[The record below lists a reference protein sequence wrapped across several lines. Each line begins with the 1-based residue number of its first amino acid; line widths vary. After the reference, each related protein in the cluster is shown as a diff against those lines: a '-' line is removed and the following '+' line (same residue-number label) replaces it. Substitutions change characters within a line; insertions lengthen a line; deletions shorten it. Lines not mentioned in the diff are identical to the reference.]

1 MSGSPGPEGGVAPA
15 RAEGWG
21 SGGESSLPPVAELQ
35 AIVRRALDE
44 DIGPGDVTTDAIVPA
59 GAQAKGVIVQKAAGS
74 VYGLRMAELT
84 FSALDQDARFER
96 LVPEGYWRAEGGP
109 VLGIEGNAR
118 ALLTAERTA
127 LNFLGHLS
135 GVASF
140 AARAASAT
148 SGTGAKVLDTRKT
161 TPGLRALEKAA
172 VAAGGGYN
180 HRFGL
185 YDAILIKDNHIA
197 IAGSITRAV
206 QLVRAAHPDLADTL
220 EVEVR
225 TLEEIDEA
233 IAAGAPR
240 LLLDNMDVYEL
251 RAAVTRV
258 ASRAETEASGNVTLD
273 TLRERAETGVDWI
286 SMGALTHSSRALDL
300 SLSLEVLP

>member
-1 MSGSPGPEGGVAPA
+1 VTAPSA
-15 RAEGWG
+15 REQDRQWG
-21 SGGESSLPPVAELQ
+21 SGGVPPIPPREQLEAM
-35 AIVRRALDE
+35 VRRALEE
-44 DIGPGDVTTDAIVPA
+44 DIGSGDVTTDAIVAPDARA
-59 GAQAKGVIVQKAAGS
+59 GGLIVQKADGS
-74 VYGLRMAELT
+74 VYGLQMAELT
-84 FSALDQDARFER
+84 FRALDPDVSLQR
-96 LVPEGYWRAEGGP
+96 LVREGYWRAEGGP
-109 VLGIEGNAR
+109 VLQVEGNAR

-161 TPGLRALEKAA
+161 TPGMRALEKAA
-172 VAAGGGYN
+172 VAAGGGHN

-197 IAGSITRAV
+197 AAGGITQAIER
-206 QLVRAAHPDLADTL
+206 VRAAAPELAATL
-220 EVEVR
+220 QVEVGS
-225 TLEEIDEA
+225 LAEIDEA
-233 IAAGAPR
+233 LAAGAPR
-240 LLLDNMDVYEL
+240 LLLDNMDAYEL

-273 TLRERAETGVDWI
+273 TLRRRAETGVDWI
-286 SMGALTHSSRALDL
+286 SMGALTHSARALDL
-300 SLSLEVLP
+300 SLTLEVLP

>member
-1 MSGSPGPEGGVAPA
+1 MTGEASS
-15 RAEGWG
+15 WG
-21 SGGESSLPPVAELQ
+21 SGGKPPSQPREELE
-35 AIVRRALDE
+35 ALVKRALEE
-44 DIGPGDVTTDAIVPA
+44 DIGPGDVTTEATVAPDMRARGLIT
-59 GAQAKGVIVQKAAGS
+59 QKAPGS
-74 VYGLRMAELT
+74 VYGFELAELT
-84 FSALDQDARFER
+84 FLALDPDARFER
-96 LVPEGYWRAEGGP
+96 LVREGYWRAEGGP
-109 VLGIEGNAR
+109 VLQVEGLAR

-140 AARAASAT
+140 AARAASSAQG
-148 SGTGAKVLDTRKT
+148 SGARVLDTRKT

-172 VAAGGGYN
+172 VAAGGGRN

-197 IAGSITRAV
+197 AAGGITQAIERA
-206 QLVRAAHPDLADTL
+206 REAAPELADTL

-225 TLEEIDEA
+225 DLREIDEA
-233 IAAGAPR
+233 LAAGAPR

-258 ASRAETEASGNVTLD
+258 AGRAGLEASGNVTLD
-273 TLRERAETGVDWI
+273 TLRMRAETGVDWI
-286 SMGALTHSSRALDL
+286 SMGSLTHSARALDL
-300 SLSLEVLP
+300 SLSLEVVP

>member
-1 MSGSPGPEGGVAPA
+1 MSLPPERTP
-15 RAEGWG
+15 EKQWG
-21 SGGESSLPPVAELQ
+21 SGGPPPLPPRTELE
-35 AIVRRALDE
+35 AMVRRALAE
-44 DIGPGDVTTDAIVPA
+44 DVGPGDVTTDAIVPPEA
-59 GAQAKGVIVQKAAGS
+59 RARGLIVQKAPGS
-74 VYGLRMAELT
+74 IYGLQMAELA
-84 FSALDQDARFER
+84 FAALDPDVTFER
-96 LVPEGYWRAEGGP
+96 LVREGYWRAEGGP
-109 VLGIEGNAR
+109 ALRVEGNAR

-140 AARAASAT
+140 AARTASAT
-148 SGTGAKVLDTRKT
+148 SGTGARTLDTRKT

-172 VAAGGGYN
+172 VAAGGGRN

-197 IAGSITRAV
+197 VAGSITRAIE
-206 QLVRAAHPDLADTL
+206 LARAAHPQLADTL

-225 TLEEIDEA
+225 TLAEIDEA

-258 ASRAETEASGNVTLD
+258 ASRAATEASGNVTLD

>member
-1 MSGSPGPEGGVAPA
+1 MPPA
-15 RAEGWG
+15 RARRWG
-21 SGGESSLPPVAELQ
+21 SGGAPLLPPVAELEET
-35 AIVRRALDE
+35 VRRALRE
-44 DIGPGDVTTDAIVPA
+44 DIGSGDATTEAIVPVEA
-59 GAQAKGVIVQKAAGS
+59 LAKGLIVQKAAGS
-74 VYGLRMAELT
+74 VYGLQMAELT
-84 FSALDQDARFER
+84 FLALDRDARFER

-109 VLGIEGNAR
+109 VLAVEGRAR

-197 IAGSITRAV
+197 IAGSIARAV
-206 QLVRAAHPDLADTL
+206 ELARAAHPDLAGTL

-273 TLRERAETGVDWI
+273 TLRELAETGIDWI

-300 SLSLEVLP
+300 SMSLEVLP

>member
-1 MSGSPGPEGGVAPA
+1 VSLSSAPPPPEEE
-15 RAEGWG
+15 RRWG
-21 SGGESSLPPVAELQ
+21 SGGEPPIPPRAELE
-35 AIVRRALDE
+35 ALVRRVLEE
-44 DIGPGDVTTDAIVPA
+44 DVGSGDVTTEAIVAPDA
-59 GAQAKGVIVQKAAGS
+59 RARGLVTQKAPGS
-74 VYGLRMAELT
+74 VYGLQLAELT
-84 FSALDQDARFER
+84 FLALDPDARFER
-96 LVPEGYWRAEGGP
+96 LVREGYWRAEGGP
-109 VLGIEGNAR
+109 VLRVEGLAR

-135 GVASF
+135 GVATF

-148 SGTGAKVLDTRKT
+148 SGTGARVLDTRKT

-172 VAAGGGYN
+172 VAAGGGRN

-185 YDAILIKDNHIA
+185 YDAVLIKDNHIA
-197 IAGSITRAV
+197 VAGGIAQAV
-206 QLVRAAHPDLADTL
+206 QRVRAAAPELMDTL

-225 TLEEIDEA
+225 DLREIDEA

-258 ASRAETEASGNVTLD
+258 AGRAAMEASGNVTLD
-273 TLRERAETGVDWI
+273 TLRTLAETGVDWI
-286 SMGALTHSSRALDL
+286 SMGALTHSARALDL
-300 SLSLEVLP
+300 SLTLEVLP

>member
-1 MSGSPGPEGGVAPA
+1 MTIELPPEQE
-15 RAEGWG
+15 RAQWG
-21 SGGESSLPPVAELQ
+21 SGGEPVLPPRAELE
-35 AIVRRALDE
+35 AIVGRALEE
-44 DIGPGDVTTDAIVPA
+44 DVGSGDVTTDAIVRA
-59 GAQAKGVIVQKAAGS
+59 EARAKGLIMQKAAGS
-74 VYGLRMAELT
+74 VYGLQMAELT
-84 FSALDQDARFER
+84 FLALDPEARFER
-96 LVPEGYWRAEGGP
+96 LVREGYWRAEGGP
-109 VLGIEGNAR
+109 VLSVEGSAR

-148 SGTGAKVLDTRKT
+148 SGTGARTLDTRKT

-172 VAAGGGYN
+172 VAAGGGRN

-197 IAGSITRAV
+197 IAGGITAAIELARE
-206 QLVRAAHPDLADTL
+206 AHPELADTL

-233 IAAGAPR
+233 LAAGAPR
-240 LLLDNMDVYEL
+240 LLLDNMDVCEL

-258 ASRAETEASGNVTLD
+258 AGRAAMEASGNVTLD
-273 TLRERAETGVDWI
+273 TLRSRAETGVDWI

-300 SLSLEVLP
+300 SMTLEVSP

>member
-1 MSGSPGPEGGVAPA
+1 VSLSSPPPPPPEGEE
-15 RAEGWG
+15 RRWG
-21 SGGESSLPPVAELQ
+21 SGGEPPIPPRAELE
-35 AIVRRALDE
+35 ALVRRVLDE
-44 DIGPGDVTTDAIVPA
+44 DVGSGDVTTKAIVAPDA
-59 GAQAKGVIVQKAAGS
+59 RARGLITQKAPGS
-74 VYGLRMAELT
+74 VYGLQLAELT
-84 FSALDQDARFER
+84 FLALDPDARFER
-96 LVPEGYWRAEGGP
+96 LVREGYWRAEGGP
-109 VLGIEGNAR
+109 VLRVEGLAR

-135 GVASF
+135 GVATF

-148 SGTGAKVLDTRKT
+148 SGTGTRVLDTRKT

-172 VAAGGGYN
+172 VAAGGGRN

-185 YDAILIKDNHIA
+185 YDAVLIKDNHIA
-197 IAGSITRAV
+197 VAGGITQAV
-206 QLVRAAHPDLADTL
+206 ERVRAAAPELMDTL

-225 TLEEIDEA
+225 DLREIDEA

-258 ASRAETEASGNVTLD
+258 AGRAAMEASGNVTLD
-273 TLRERAETGVDWI
+273 TLRTLAETGVDWI
-286 SMGALTHSSRALDL
+286 SMGALTHSARALDL
-300 SLSLEVLP
+300 SLTLEVLP

>member
-1 MSGSPGPEGGVAPA
+1 MPSRE
-15 RAEGWG
+15 
-21 SGGESSLPPVAELQ
+21 ELE
-35 AIVRRALDE
+35 ALVERVLAE
-44 DIGPGDVTTDAIVPA
+44 DIGSGDVTTDSIVAPDA
-59 GAQAKGVIVQKAAGS
+59 RACGLITQKADGT
-74 VYGLRMAELT
+74 VYGLEIAELV
-84 FSALDQDARFER
+84 FRACDPQVRCER
-96 LVPEGYWRAEGGP
+96 LVREGYWRAEGGP
-109 VLGIEGNAR
+109 VLQVEGLAR

-135 GVASF
+135 GVATF

-172 VAAGGGYN
+172 VAAGGGRN

-185 YDAILIKDNHIA
+185 YDAVLIKDNHIA
-197 IAGSITRAV
+197 AAGGIARAIERA
-206 QLVRAAHPDLADTL
+206 RAAHPELADTL

-225 TLEEIDEA
+225 DLAEIDEA

-258 ASRAETEASGNVTLD
+258 AGRAAMEASGNVTLD

-286 SMGALTHSSRALDL
+286 SMGALTHSPRALDL
-300 SLSLEVLP
+300 SMSLEVLP

>member
-1 MSGSPGPEGGVAPA
+1 MNGRLGSGGEPA
-15 RAEGWG
+15 RARRWG
-21 SGGESSLPPVAELQ
+21 SGGEPPLPPVSELE
-35 AIVRRALDE
+35 AIVRRALEE
-44 DIGPGDVTTDAIVPA
+44 DVGPGDATTEAIVAPETA
-59 GAQAKGVIVQKAAGS
+59 ARGLLTQKAAGS

-84 FSALDQDARFER
+84 FLALDEDASFER

-109 VLGIEGNAR
+109 VLGVEGNAR

-148 SGTGAKVLDTRKT
+148 SGTGAHVLDTRKT

-185 YDAILIKDNHIA
+185 HDAILIKDNHIA
-197 IAGSITRAV
+197 IAGSIARAV
-206 QLVRAAHPDLADTL
+206 QLAKAAHPELAGTL

-225 TLEEIDEA
+225 TLDEIDEA